1 VSIFRP
7 RATSPTIRTKI
18 LAIAWVPSLV
28 LLLVGVSVAAVFAR
42 QSLDQNKFTSSY
54 MQVVQIASRFAAAD
68 QRERQLTAAYLLN
81 PSRSR
86 HDLDL
91 QRKQTDAALAQLA
104 PLSDTII
111 EAGSDS
117 FATAVNR
124 SKGSA
129 FAFPELRQGVD
140 SGALTLREATNA
152 YSQTLNVFHAAF
164 ENLATSAATARIA
177 AEYRLTGNLFQLADW
192 RSESETF
199 EQAAYSP
206 TGLTDQE
213 VGVFVDRVGG
223 YHSLLASTIPRLP
236 AAEQAQFKALMA
248 STAWQQVMQVEN
260 NALQTGAAE
269 RGTSSTHHAG
279 ELPISQATWDAASAE
294 VSRML
299 LNQYLQHVTYST
311 DLATKHAHDLLVR
324 SLLTGAGLLLLSLV
338 VFAIVTRMSNRLIR
352 RLRRLQSETMEL
364 VSQRLPIIVERLGK
378 GAQVDVDSELPPLDH
393 GTDEIGQVAD
403 AFNRAQ
409 RTAVAA
415 AAKEAETRAGTSKV
429 FLNIAHRSQVVAHR
443 QLKLLDQA
451 ERTQE
456 DPDQLSLLFQLDHLT
471 TRSRRNAENLII
483 LGGGKPGRQWRNP
496 VPLLDVVRSA
506 VGEAETYTGITIEQM
521 PKASVAGAAVADIIH
536 LLAELVDNA
545 TRFSPPTARVEV
557 RGNVA
562 GRGIV
567 IEIEDQGLGIERDQ
581 LEELNETL
589 QKPPDFSVMALSDEP
604 RLGLFVVRQLSVRH
618 GVRVT
623 LTESPA
629 YGGIRAIVLIPL
641 ALITATVPTL
651 PEMQSRSGPPRA
663 DLRETITG
671 NVEVIG
677 SVLPTRKTSRM
688 ISLAPNAPL
697 PAQPPATA
705 PPVPEPPGID
715 PPATE
720 PPATEMPAP
729 EPPAPER
736 PAREAPTPWPSRVAR
751 EADWQTA
758 EIPVIKADLLSNG
771 NLTSRAS
778 GQDATKVA
786 AAERDQRPALPKRTR
801 QAHLAPQL
809 LRDGRASVEP
819 PPAPVESSVSAES
832 ARARL
837 TAFQF
842 GTRRG
847 REDNPNFDS

>member
-1 VSIFRP
+1 
-7 RATSPTIRTKI
+7 
-18 LAIAWVPSLV
+18 
-28 LLLVGVSVAAVFAR
+28 
-42 QSLDQNKFTSSY
+42 
-54 MQVVQIASRFAAAD
+54 
-68 QRERQLTAAYLLN
+68 
-81 PSRSR
+81 
-86 HDLDL
+86 
-91 QRKQTDAALAQLA
+91 
-104 PLSDTII
+104 
-111 EAGSDS
+111 
-117 FATAVNR
+117 VN
-124 SKGSA
+124 
-129 FAFPELRQGVD
+129 
-140 SGALTLREATNA
+140 
-152 YSQTLNVFHAAF
+152 YSTG
-164 ENLATSAATARIA
+164 LAT
-177 AEYRLTGNLFQLADW
+177 Q
-192 RSESETF
+192 
-199 EQAAYSP
+199 YS
-206 TGLTDQE
+206 
-213 VGVFVDRVGG
+213 
-223 YHSLLASTIPRLP
+223 
-236 AAEQAQFKALMA
+236 
-248 STAWQQVMQVEN
+248 
-260 NALQTGAAE
+260 
-269 RGTSSTHHAG
+269 
-279 ELPISQATWDAASAE
+279 
-294 VSRML
+294 
-299 LNQYLQHVTYST
+299 
-311 DLATKHAHDLLVR
+311 HDLLVR
-324 SLLTGAGLLLLSLV
+324 SLLTGAGLLLLALV

-352 RLRRLQSETMEL
+352 RLRRLQSETMDL
-364 VSQRLPIIVERLGK
+364 VSQRLPTIVEQLGK
-378 GAQVDVDSELPPLDH
+378 GAQVDVESALPPLDH

-403 AFNRAQ
+403 AFNQAQ

-567 IEIEDQGLGIERDQ
+567 IEIEDQGLGIEREQ

-629 YGGIRAIVLIPL
+629 YGGIRAIVLLPL
-641 ALITATVPTL
+641 ALITATVPAL
-651 PEMQSRSGPPRA
+651 PEMPSRSGPPRA
-663 DLRETITG
+663 DLRETISG

-697 PAQPPATA
+697 PAQPPPTEAPAPESGATE
-705 PPVPEPPGID
+705 PRVTEPPAAQ
-715 PPATE
+715 PRATE
-720 PPATEMPAP
+720 PPAAAPPATEVPAP
-729 EPPAPER
+729 EPPAR
-736 PAREAPTPWPSRVAR
+736 PAPTPWPSRVAR
-751 EADWQTA
+751 EGDWQTA
-758 EIPVIKADLLSNG
+758 EIPVIKAELLSNG
-771 NLTSRAS
+771 NLKSSTS
-778 GQDATKVA
+778 ATDPAKVT

-809 LRDGRASVEP
+809 LRDNRVGVEP
-819 PPAPVESSVSAES
+819 PPAPAESSISAES

-847 REDNPNFDS
+847 REDNPTFDS